1 VTAEAIVESLLEND
15 FEPKDWIKELPAR
28 EYVAHR
34 DIVDYVAGYV
44 LDYAQRNHLNRAGFN
59 NAVEKVVDVLVKHGA
74 ANGPGKVDVF
84 DVFWA
89 MEQAGCG
96 SAAEMENEFFAENE

>member
-1 VTAEAIVESLLEND
+1 VTADQIVESLLEND
-15 FEPKDWIKELPAR
+15 LDPKDWVRDLPAR

-34 DIVDYVAGYV
+34 DLVDYVAGYV
-44 LDYAQRNHLNRAGFN
+44 LEYAQRNGLNREGFN
-59 NAVEKVVDVLVKHGA
+59 HAVEKVVDVLVKAGA
-74 ANGPGKVDVF
+74 ADGPGKVDVF

-96 SAAEMENEFFAENE
+96 SAAEMETEFFEQE